1 MKKGMF
7 LLGALIVICVVAFGS
22 GREPHPAAAN
32 GTQDCR
38 FAAIAL
44 NMPAPTRSAG
54 MLRIPSPAAT
64 LLEISLW
71 ARDRWR
77 RLWVEPLDRQDCVLS
92 DDSP

>member
-1 MKKGMF
+1 MKTGMF
-7 LLGALIVICVVAFGS
+7 LLGALIVTCAVTFVS
-22 GREPHPAAAN
+22 GREPNPVPAN